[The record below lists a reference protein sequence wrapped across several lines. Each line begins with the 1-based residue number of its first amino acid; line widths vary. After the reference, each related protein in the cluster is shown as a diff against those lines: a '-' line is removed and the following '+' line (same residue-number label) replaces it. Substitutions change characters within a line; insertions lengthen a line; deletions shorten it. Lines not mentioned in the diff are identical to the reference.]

1 MSNKIYNDLESGA
14 WNQPIF
20 EKEKLLEGAT
30 STSTRPPPVVKT
42 VL

>member
-20 EKEKLLEGAT
+20 GKEKLLEGAT
-30 STSTRPPPVVKT
+30 STRPPPVVKT
-42 VL
+42 IL